1 MKMFLSGLKENL
13 LKGIAFVLFHSGL
26 LRPVNRFV
34 NRFQLKKRKNETSR
48 FPFIGKRESRSVRIL
63 IYHRVNDEKDPFFP
77 ATPVK
82 VFEKQMEYLSSRFKV
97 LPLEEAAERIK
108 RRDVP
113 ENAVVITFDD
123 GYRDN
128 YTNAFPI
135 VKKYVIPMTIFLATD
150 AIGSGRVLWH
160 DRVFSA
166 FRETRESFLN
176 AFCENSQVLPLRTLE
191 EKLSSQGT
199 VLTFLRSLEE
209 GERLLWIDRLVEKLK
224 VVERH
229 DATELMLTWDQVKT
243 MSGGGVHFGSHT
255 VTHPILS
262 RLPGE
267 RVKKEIWD
275 SKAVIEG
282 HLGTSVKTFAY
293 PNGRRGD
300 FNEITKKCLSEAG
313 YTCALTTIW
322 GRNESDRDLFEMRR
336 EIPWEEYLPTFALK
350 LNWYDFFYSETH

>member
-1 MKMFLSGLKENL
+1 MFLSRCKEIL
-13 LKGIAFVLFHSGL
+13 LKAIAFVLFHSGT
-26 LRPVNRFV
+26 LRPMNRFV
-34 NRFQLKKRKNETSR
+34 NYFQPKKRKNETFA
-48 FPFIGKRESRSVRIL
+48 FPFIGKRKSRNVRIL

-77 ATPVK
+77 STPVN
-82 VFEKQMEYLSSRFKV
+82 VFEKQMEYLSSRFNV
-97 LPLEEAAERIK
+97 LPLEEAVERIK
-108 RRDVP
+108 RKDVP
-113 ENAVVITFDD
+113 DNTVVITFDD

-128 YTNAFPI
+128 YVNAFPI
-135 VKKYVIPMTIFLATD
+135 MKKWSVPVTIFLATD

-166 FRETRESFLN
+166 FRGTREPFLN
-176 AFCENSQVLPLRTLE
+176 AFCENRQVFPLRTLG

-224 VVERH
+224 VVEGR
-229 DATELMLTWDQVKT
+229 DATGLMLTWDEVKT
-243 MSGGGVHFGSHT
+243 MSRGGVHFGSHT

-262 RLPGE
+262 RLPDE
-267 RVKKEIWD
+267 RVKKEIRD
-275 SKAVIEG
+275 SKTIIEE

-322 GRNESDRDLFEMRR
+322 GRNESDRDLFELRR

-350 LNWYDFFYSETH
+350 LNWYEFFYSETG